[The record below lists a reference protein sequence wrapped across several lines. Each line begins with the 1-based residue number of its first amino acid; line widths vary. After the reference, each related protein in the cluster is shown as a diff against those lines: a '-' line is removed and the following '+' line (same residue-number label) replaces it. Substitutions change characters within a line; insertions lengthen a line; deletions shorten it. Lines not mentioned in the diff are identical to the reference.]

1 MKTRT
6 VLIAAL
12 MFLGL
17 TAAAFAQ
24 ATYSVGSIP
33 VTTVIKTG
41 LTEKSG
47 DITFSQISGTS
58 VTGTISISYGVPI
71 TVNAASIF
79 IVAPTGSG
87 YASATPATGFPAGTF
102 VSTVTVNS
110 VNNTSGILVL
120 NVPGTVVA
128 GTFTVS
134 GVRVAIAGTT
144 LSSLD
149 ANISTTGNAIV
160 AGQTLVRVITS
171 IADGIASVN
180 SSTSGSVIGKINGI
194 TPNTAPS
201 PLNPVI
207 KIKEGFLNAFND
219 INPSTTFGTGL
230 KIALSANPP
239 KGITVTFPLSFTTD
253 GLGGPTFVAFNS
265 DPTLGAL
272 TTAPAIDSS
281 STDLNVYYKL
291 TSTTDPTKAET
302 ATVSPTLTASNT
314 NAPYAPFTES
324 FSVSLWPNGTAFSSS
339 GSVITTQALI
349 PRYQELFVGPN
360 TLFIITSS
368 TTTLLVPFAQTVT
381 AAGYNTGFAIANTT
395 KDVGSVTGFASPTA
409 QSGTITFTF
418 FPQLPKGGSTLPA
431 SFTYLT
437 STNPAVGTGLDSTG
451 KVPAGSTYTVLLSE
465 LLAAAGA
472 PADFAGYIFIVTN
485 FTDAHALYV
494 VSNFSTFSQG
504 SLALVITADRNGST
518 EALNN

>member
-41 LTEKSG
+41 LTEKTG
-47 DITFSQISGTS
+47 DITFTQISGLS
-58 VTGTISISYGVPI
+58 VVGTITINYGVPI
-71 TVNAASIF
+71 TVGTGAITIS
-79 IVAPTGSG
+79 APVGSG
-87 YASATPATGFPAGTF
+87 YVASLP
-102 VSTVTVNS
+102 TVNS
-110 VNNTSGILVL
+110 ISNSAGTLVI
-120 NVPGTVVA
+120 NVPGAVA
-128 GTFTVS
+128 AGSFTVS
-134 GVRVAIAGTT
+134 GVRVAVAGSTLQT
-144 LSSLD
+144 LS
-149 ANISTTGNAIV
+149 ATISTTGNAIV
-160 AGQTLVRVITS
+160 ANQTTVTVITN

-180 SSTSGSVIGKINGI
+180 SSTSGSVVGKINGI
-194 TPNTAPS
+194 TPNGVATPIVQ
-201 PLNPVI
+201 PVV
-207 KIKEGFLNAFND
+207 KIREGFLNAFND
-219 INPSTTFGTGL
+219 ITATTYGVGL
-230 KIALSANPP
+230 KVTLSANPP
-239 KGITVTFPLSFTTD
+239 KGITVTFPLSFSTD
-253 GLGGPTFVAFNS
+253 GLGAPTFMAFNS

-272 TTAPAIDSS
+272 TAGPVIDYT
-281 STDLNVYYKL
+281 STDLTVYYKL
-291 TSTTDPTKAET
+291 TSTTDPTKQEY
-302 ATVSPTLTASNT
+302 ATLSPTLAASNT
-314 NAPYAPFTES
+314 NAPYAPLVMNCA
-324 FSVSLWPNGTAFSSS
+324 VSLWPNGTAFSSS
-339 GSVITTQALI
+339 GSVITTTQLI
-349 PRYQELFVGPN
+349 PRYQELYVGPN
-360 TLFIITSS
+360 QLFIVTSS

-395 KDVGSVTGFASPTA
+395 KDVGISTGYASPTA
-409 QSGTITFTF
+409 QSGTVTFYF
-418 FPQLPKGGSTLPA
+418 YPQLPKGGSTLATINPY
-431 SFTYLT
+431 TT
-437 STNPAVGTGLDSTG
+437 STNPNVGTGLDSTG

-504 SLALVITADRNGST
+504 SLALVIAADRNGST